1 MKEIAETNE
10 DKSKMSLNNQQ
21 LADVFDEIASLLEA
35 QGANLFRVN
44 VYRTGA
50 QTIRRLPTPA
60 KQILAEEGIDGLMHL
75 PGIGTSLAHAM
86 EHLIHTSRLPLLDR
100 LRGDD
105 MAERLFTSV
114 PEIGPKLAKRLH
126 EELGIE
132 TLDELEAVAKD
143 GRLAQVHGMGPKRVQ
158 AVGESLAGRR
168 FLEKRQ
174 LQDDFSAPRNSR
186 EQVEGESRAQ
196 IPVAELLDVDHQYR
210 KLANLDE
217 LPRIAP
223 RYFNPTGEAWLPIL
237 HCERG
242 NRHYTALFSN
252 TSRAHELGTVRDWV
266 VIYRDDPSGHG
277 RWTVITANFGPL
289 QGRRIVVGREPEC
302 VLFYAKQTS

>member
-1 MKEIAETNE
+1 
-10 DKSKMSLNNQQ
+10 
-21 LADVFDEIASLLEA
+21 
-35 QGANLFRVN
+35 
-44 VYRTGA
+44 
-50 QTIRRLPTPA
+50 
-60 KQILAEEGIDGLMHL
+60 
-75 PGIGTSLAHAM
+75 
-86 EHLIHTSRLPLLDR
+86 
-100 LRGDD
+100 

-132 TLDELEAVAKD
+132 TLNELEAAAKD
-143 GRLAQVHGMGPKRVQ
+143 GRLGQVHGMGKKRVQ

-174 LQDDFSAPRNSR
+174 LQ
-186 EQVEGESRAQ
+186 ESRSQ

-223 RYFNPTGEAWLPIL
+223 RSFNPTGEAWLPIL